1 MEGLVNKSSAVI
13 AYLCVGLL
21 LSSGTLAVEV
31 GGDRTLAGVFSAV
44 NSCLRVCSGATE
56 YAVLRLH
63 RSFSHGDAFPSL
75 FTFPFPE
82 NKHRNS

>member
-1 MEGLVNKSSAVI
+1 MEGLVNKNRAVI

-44 NSCLRVCSGATE
+44 NSACKCALER
-56 YAVLRLH
+56 
-63 RSFSHGDAFPSL
+63 RS
-75 FTFPFPE
+75 TQC
-82 NKHRNS
+82 